1 VVGKKRIMRKQ
12 KQVDVPLSECLD
24 DKNPLTV
31 GEVLSDI
38 PKEALAYK
46 ISLFHKWLPILSQLN
61 DPETLTPENI
71 LNRVA
76 PLSILKLAQ
85 LMMFSTSDKVQAT
98 CAKELA
104 YMSGYKPVEKSQS
117 INVNLMGRGEMTSLL
132 ESKLE
137 KYGVKLISIDGGA
150 SEQLTAED
158 LVAYE
163 KGELQKFVK
172 ANEQKSK

>member
-1 VVGKKRIMRKQ
+1 MRKQ
-12 KQVDVPLSECLD
+12 KPPKDIPLSECLD

-31 GEVLSDI
+31 GEVLSDL

-46 ISLFHKWLPILSQLN
+46 VSLFHKWLPILSQLN

-71 LNRVA
+71 LSRVA

-137 KYGVKLISIDGGA
+137 KYGVKLISVDGGA
-150 SEQLTAED
+150 SDQITAED

-172 ANEQKSK
+172 VPEQKGV